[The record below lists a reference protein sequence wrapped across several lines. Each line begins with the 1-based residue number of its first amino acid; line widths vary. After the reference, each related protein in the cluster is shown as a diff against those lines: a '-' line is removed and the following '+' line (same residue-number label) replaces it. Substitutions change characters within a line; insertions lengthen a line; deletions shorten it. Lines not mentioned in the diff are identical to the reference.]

1 MNTRYSAGNVTT
13 AVLFA
18 LALWTIIVRF
28 RSRPDTNW
36 PLMYYAIVFSYM
48 EAFPGRVAPL
58 ALYGAI
64 VTALLERF
72 EFMSGFFRYFL
83 MTLELGAL
91 SVITYQIM
99 KAVSLY

>member
-1 MNTRYSAGNVTT
+1 MRYSPANVTT

-18 LALWTIIVRF
+18 LAIWTMIVRF

-36 PLMYYAIVFSYM
+36 PLMYYGIVFMYTQS
-48 EAFPGRVAPL
+48 FPGRVSPL

-64 VTALLERF
+64 CTALLARF

-83 MTLELGAL
+83 MTIEAAAL
-91 SVITYQIM
+91 AYMGFQIM
-99 KAVSLY
+99 NAIMIY

>member
-1 MNTRYSAGNVTT
+1 MNRYSASNVTT
-13 AVLFA
+13 AVMFA
-18 LALWTIIVRF
+18 LAVWTVIVRF

-36 PLMYYAIVFSYM
+36 PLMYYGILFSYVSS
-48 EAFPGRVAPL
+48 FPGRVSNL

-83 MTLELGAL
+83 MTIELGMLAFMA
-91 SVITYQIM
+91 YQILI
-99 KAVSLY
+99 AVTLY